1 MIHTH
6 QLSGAG
12 NTFSVTW
19 ESTATKILADRPK
32 LVRSVCKATN
42 TDGFIFL
49 SWLNESQSHLQ
60 WDFYNN
66 DGSVAEMCGNATRC
80 VAYYAKNIVRIKSDH
95 LKLQTIA
102 GIIDIAIL
110 EKELFEVKMTAIQRF
125 SHPQYFWCDTGV
137 PHIVI
142 EIPDYPKY
150 RELKSYCR
158 ELRFHPDF
166 LPRGTNVTLVQLATE
181 ANKLKAVSYERGVE
195 DFTEACGTGAMAA
208 AFYNL
213 SRRGQHETFVEMPGG
228 LLKMNLSNLQSPLM
242 TGSAVQIGEYDATTS
257 D

>member
-1 MIHTH
+1 MILTH

-19 ESTATKILADRPK
+19 ESSETKSISDRPMF
-32 LVRSVCKATN
+32 VRTVCEITK

-49 SWLNESQSHLQ
+49 SWLNEEQHHIQ

-66 DGSVAEMCGNATRC
+66 DGSMAEMCGNATRC
-80 VAYYAKNIVRIKSDH
+80 VAFYAKNIIHIEGNH

-102 GIIDIAIL
+102 GIIDIKIL
-110 EKELFEVKMTAIQRF
+110 DKELFEVKMTAVQKF
-125 SHPQYFWCDTGV
+125 NHPNYFWCDTGV

-142 EIPDYPKY
+142 EVPNYENYHD
-150 RELKSYCR
+150 LKSYCR

-166 LPRGTNVTLVQLATE
+166 QPRGTNVTLVKLDTA
-181 ANKLKAVSYERGVE
+181 ANKMKAVSYERGVE

-208 AFYNL
+208 AYYNL
-213 SRRGQHETFVEMPGG
+213 NKRGQFETLVEMPGG
-228 LLKMNLSNLQSPLM
+228 LLKMNLSDLQNPLM
-242 TGSAVQIGEYDATTS
+242 TGSAVQLGEYDATKS
-257 D
+257 N